1 MVLQDIRVHPT
12 YVINLDRRPDRW
24 QTFQAQ
30 SALQEFK
37 QLQRFSA
44 VDGKT
49 LNIFSDERI
58 SLHTRHNI
66 QANYRRSDYEINTAG
81 AIGASFSHITLWE
94 DFLQGDS
101 EFLVVFED
109 DTIVDAKTLAFIDTL
124 IPTLP
129 EQWDMWLL
137 GTHAWN
143 LTAKPLVKSQ
153 PKGWKHVKVFTGA
166 HAYVLSR
173 QGAKILLENPY
184 PIETHI
190 EYYICGCAEFKGLKL
205 ITHSMLRMTYGTE
218 VNEIADSDTFLS
230 RKSCPTCR
238 IPDHYHKYGLY
249 FSYEQLV
256 AAYALSFAVFGIWL
270 NWKK

>member
-24 QTFQAQ
+24 QIFQSQ
-30 SALQEFK
+30 PMLTQFK

-49 LNIFSDERI
+49 LSLYDDSRI

-66 QANYRRSDYEINTAG
+66 HKNYRRSDYEINTAG

-94 DFLQGDS
+94 NFLKGDS
-101 EFLVVFED
+101 EYLVVFED
-109 DTIVDAKTLAFIDTL
+109 DTIVDQKVMRLIDTL

-129 EQWDMWLL
+129 TNWDMWLL
-137 GTHAWN
+137 GTHAWG
-143 LTAKPLVKSQ
+143 LKTKPLVKTDL
-153 PKGWKHVKVFTGA
+153 KGWYSVQNFTGA
-166 HAYVLSR
+166 HGYVLSR

-190 EYYICGCAEFKGLKL
+190 EYYISGCAEFKGLKL
-205 ITHSMLRMTYGTE
+205 IKHSKLRMTYGSE
-218 VNEIADSDTFLS
+218 VDEVADSDTFLN
-230 RKSCPTCR
+230 RKTCPTCL
-238 IPDHYHKYGLY
+238 IPDNYSQYGAY

-256 AAYALSFAVFGIWL
+256 AMYSLGIIAFGVWFG
-270 NWKK
+270 WKK